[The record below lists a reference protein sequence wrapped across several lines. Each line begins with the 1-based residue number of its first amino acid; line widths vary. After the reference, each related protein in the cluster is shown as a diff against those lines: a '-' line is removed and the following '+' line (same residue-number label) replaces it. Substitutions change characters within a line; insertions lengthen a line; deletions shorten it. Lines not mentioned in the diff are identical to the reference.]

1 MPDTVY
7 RVCDLIVVVVGKYGD
22 EWRDQCLQFILNETL
37 ELIKQVCSIYC
48 SSGESTKPNEPP
60 TPITTTAAF
69 TEQRLASRLLLFCL
83 LFEEMQLACAK
94 IVNTSQ
100 LLDKLVQMLQMVTN
114 SANFNKQSSISH
126 DLSQTTP
133 VWLTSL
139 FILIDLIEKAALST
153 KRKVTYQININLNF
167 YILLFGLYDK

>member
-48 SSGESTKPNEPP
+48 DQQSMSKPSAQADQPFAA
-60 TPITTTAAF
+60 TAGAAVQSAF

-94 IVNTSQ
+94 IVNSSQ

-114 SANFNKQSSISH
+114 STNFNKQSSISH

-153 KRKVTYQININLNF
+153 KRKVEF
-167 YILLFGLYDK
+167 FFSILFF

>member
-1 MPDTVY
+1 M
-7 RVCDLIVVVVGKYGD
+7 IVVVVGKYGD

-48 SSGESTKPNEPP
+48 DQSNSKMTPEQPMMTGAPLVSPP
-60 TPITTTAAF
+60 PLPQSASF

-153 KRKVTYQININLNF
+153 KRKVSFSRLEI
-167 YILLFGLYDK
+167 YI